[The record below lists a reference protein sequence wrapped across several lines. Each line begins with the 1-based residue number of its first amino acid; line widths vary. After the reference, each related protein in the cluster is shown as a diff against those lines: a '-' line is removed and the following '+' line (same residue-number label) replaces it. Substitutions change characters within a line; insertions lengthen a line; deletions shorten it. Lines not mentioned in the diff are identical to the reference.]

1 MHFDKPLNTVPAAV
15 PSFKA
20 RIDCIQQT
28 PRTDLLP
35 QCEPRPSHLRKSLLY
50 SQQQQL
56 LTGAK
61 QQQLLLHKMHFISM
75 HSAAMSSCIV
85 ALCRLR
91 QCNAELTVVASA
103 MTEQRSTSCAKCPA
117 VSRHCAKCPG
127 IAARDDTGSAA
138 ASTLCPT
145 GHQKQTA
152 PDMTQSNRR
161 NKTTSAMF

>member
-20 RIDCIQQT
+20 RIHCIQQT

-56 LTGAK
+56 VTGAK
-61 QQQLLLHKMHFISM
+61 QEPLLLHKMHFISM

-103 MTEQRSTSCAKCPA
+103 NLTEQGSAGQA
-117 VSRHCAKCPG
+117 VLSVPPCPG
-127 IAARDDTGSAA
+127 TAARDDTGSAA

-152 PDMTQSNRR
+152 PDMTQSKRR